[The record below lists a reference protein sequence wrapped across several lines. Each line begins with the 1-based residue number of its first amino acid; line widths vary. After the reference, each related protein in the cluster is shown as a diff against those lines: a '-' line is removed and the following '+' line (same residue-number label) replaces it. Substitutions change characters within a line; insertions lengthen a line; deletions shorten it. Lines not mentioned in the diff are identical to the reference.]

1 MDRAEVLALYDPIRA
16 GIQRVLSLAT
26 KVCSR
31 ADLTRAIRQV
41 VPWIDLNDLMPDEIP
56 EMIFDVA
63 LFEPNQRGRRAYDRF
78 LERKAGTLSASDQA
92 LTQKMAGAWFSIFRM
107 AGPHEVAGLWLE
119 DRLDGDRRIWLMD
132 KSLEARAEDGLE
144 IAMRLFDAGP
154 FHAGFGIVVVPDED
168 TVGYAVEARTRGAPL
183 PFRYSLAATL
193 YGDELRAEQ
202 PLESLD
208 PLVLEAMEA
217 LAASFVRMPRKRPAR
232 KTTRR
237 HGTRSGKQP
246 QP

>member
-41 VPWIDLNDLMPDEIP
+41 VPWIDLNELMPDEIP

-78 LERKAGTLSASDQA
+78 LERKAGTLSASDEA
-92 LTQKMAGAWFSIFRM
+92 LAQKMAGAWFSIFRM

-208 PLVLEAMEA
+208 PFAVETIET
-217 LAASFVRMPRKRPAR
+217 LAAILDATRERIPRKAPRQR
-232 KTTRR
+232 K
-237 HGTRSGKQP
+237 TRSGKRQ
-246 QP
+246 QA